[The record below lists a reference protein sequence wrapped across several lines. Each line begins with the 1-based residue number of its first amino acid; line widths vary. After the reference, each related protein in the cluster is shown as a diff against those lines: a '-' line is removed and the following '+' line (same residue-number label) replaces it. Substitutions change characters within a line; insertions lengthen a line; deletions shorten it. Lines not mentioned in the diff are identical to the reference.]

1 MEGFTLVDG
10 VIAAVIIL
18 SAILAYSRGLV
29 REVLAI
35 GVWIVAAIVASMFAD
50 QVQPLIKEVPVI
62 GDFLS
67 TSCEMSVV
75 IAFFAVGVGVL
86 VLASFFTPFF
96 SSLVQKSFLGGLD
109 QGLGFLFGALRG
121 ILLVAV
127 AFFFYQTVITAQDI
141 PMIDNS
147 RSAAIFSQFTT
158 KIEEQNP
165 EQLLG
170 WFQAQGDQL
179 ISVCDEPSTPLG
191 GSADS

>member
-35 GVWIVAAIVASMFAD
+35 GVWIVAAIIAAMFAH
-50 QVQPLIKEVPVI
+50 QVQPLIRELPVI
-62 GDFLS
+62 GDFLA
-67 TSCEMSVV
+67 TSCEMSVI

-86 VLASFFTPFF
+86 VVASFFTPFF
-96 SSLVQKSFLGGLD
+96 SSIVQKSFLGGLD
-109 QGLGFLFGALRG
+109 MGLGFLFGAVRG

-127 AFFFYQTVITAQDI
+127 AFFFYETVITAQDI
-141 PMIDNS
+141 PMINDS
-147 RSAAIFSQFTT
+147 RSASIFSQFTG

-165 EQLLG
+165 VQLLA
-170 WFQAQGDQL
+170 WFEAQGDQL
-179 ISVCDEPSTPLG
+179 ISVCEAPAST
-191 GSADS
+191 DS